1 VRTSIVINTYNR
13 AASLA
18 TTLEALRHQQHE
30 DFEVVVVNGPS
41 TDDTEQ
47 LVKRRARDARFVS
60 CPEAKIA
67 VSRNIGIAAAAG
79 DVVAFIDD
87 DAIPEPDWLVKLLAG
102 YADDAVGGVGGFVLD
117 HTGFAYQW
125 RYVVCGRLGGLRAD
139 VAPPLDRFVRPGA
152 DPSLYLQ
159 GTNCSFRRECLVA
172 IGGFDE
178 SFEHYY
184 DDVGVALRVIDSG
197 RPLTIVPEA
206 LVHHKVLTNR
216 VRDGMRTTVR
226 PFALVADHATFV
238 LRNGSPLYG
247 RDTAMRAVEGYAEQ
261 MREQGARQLSAG
273 MMTAAQHQQYEREIV
288 DGLEVGCARGIE
300 PPSRRELPAA
310 DVAAFRPYERVAPE
324 GRRLTICFTSKEC
337 PPRDHG
343 GVGRYSYDLAA
354 GIAALG
360 HDVHLVTSS
369 ADASTIDFADGVW
382 LHRLAPWDPWIPEL
396 EGVALAPNLAHAT
409 AIYHEIARIHART
422 PVDLVS
428 APLWLCE
435 GVVCALDRRFPTVL
449 TLMTAMKTI
458 ASMHPSWSAS
468 AQVAQLIELEHC
480 TVARARHI
488 HAISEAILEKTRRD
502 YRVHATDTFVV
513 PLGVRDR
520 RADFPRRAG
529 GGRTRILFVSR
540 LERRKGVD
548 LFLQA
553 AVAILAKRS
562 DVEFVLV
569 GKDTPHTEMPESY
582 RQAFARDHGATPA
595 IAGGVTFVGEVPEDR
610 LYQYYADADVF
621 CLPSRYESFGLV
633 LLEAMMFGRPVVATR
648 VGGIPEVVEDGG
660 SGLLVDVD
668 DVPALVTALEAM
680 LDDAALRNRLGQ
692 RSRALFEERFT
703 MSVMAR
709 DTLAAY
715 RRVIEDERTSQVETT
730 SVGAH

>member
-1 VRTSIVINTYNR
+1 MRTSVVINTYNR

-18 TTLEALRHQQHE
+18 TTLEALRYQQHG

-47 LVKRRARDARFVS
+47 RVRRAAPDVRLVS
-60 CPEAKIA
+60 CPEAKLA

-102 YADDAVGGVGGFVLD
+102 YAEPAVGGVGGFVLD
-117 HTGFAYQW
+117 HTGFAHQW
-125 RYVVCGRLGGLRAD
+125 RWVACGRLGGLHAD
-139 VAPPLDRFVRPGA
+139 ITPPLDRFVRPGA
-152 DPSLYLQ
+152 DPALYLQ

-184 DDVGVALRVIDSG
+184 DDVGVALRVIDDG
-197 RPLTIVPEA
+197 RPLTIVPDA

-216 VRDGMRTTVR
+216 VRDDMRITVR

-238 LRNGSPLYG
+238 LRNGAPLHG
-247 RDTAMRAVEGYAEQ
+247 REAAMRAVETYATQ
-261 MREQGARQLSAG
+261 MREQGSRHLHAG
-273 MMTAAQHQQYEREIV
+273 LITPTQHEQYEREIAEA
-288 DGLEVGCARGIE
+288 LRVGCARGVE
-300 PPSRRELPAA
+300 PASRRELPAP
-310 DVAAFRPYERVAPE
+310 DHAAFRSYRRVVPD

-360 HDVHLVTSS
+360 HDVHLVTSTEG
-369 ADASTIDFADGVW
+369 ANTIDFIDGVW
-382 LHRLAPWDPWIPEL
+382 LHRLGPWNPWVPEL
-396 EGVALAPNLAHAT
+396 DGVALGPNLSHAS
-409 AIYHEIARIHART
+409 AIHHEISRLHART

-435 GVVCALDRRFPTVL
+435 GVVCGLDQRFPTVL

-458 ASMHPSWSAS
+458 AGMHPSWSAS
-468 AQVAQLIELEHC
+468 AQIAQLIELENC

-488 HAISEAILEKTRRD
+488 HAISDAILTKTRRD
-502 YRVHATDTFVV
+502 YRVLTDDAFVV

-520 RADFPRRAG
+520 RAAFPRRAG
-529 GGRTRILFVSR
+529 AGVGRVRILFVSR

-548 LFLQA
+548 VLLQA
-553 AVAILAKRS
+553 AAQILAKRS

-582 RQAFARDHGATPA
+582 RQAFARAHGANPA
-595 IAGGVTFVGEVPEDR
+595 IAERVTFAGEAPEDR

-633 LLEAMMFGRPVVATR
+633 ILEAMMFGNPIVATR
-648 VGGIPEVVEDGG
+648 IGGIPEVVEDGG
-660 SGLLVDVD
+660 NGVLVPID
-668 DVPALVTALEAM
+668 DATALVTALETL
-680 LDDAALRNRLGQ
+680 LDDPARRARFGA
-692 RSRALFEERFT
+692 RSRALFEDRFT
-703 MSVMAR
+703 VDVMAR
-709 DTLAAY
+709 ATLAAY
-715 RRVIEDERTSQVETT
+715 RRVVETET
-730 SVGAH
+730 ASRAASAAAS